1 MTSFIT
7 GIEETLDS
15 GVEICAGDDHELGG
29 VWRVPDDG
37 RVHGGVRVRRGWRAV
52 GAVSRTSFVFPG
64 WCSGE
69 RCRRGRWDFRDWRGR
84 SRVFALVDLSRRR
97 GGVVA
102 IQRRRR
108 GVDVGGQRVRVSL
121 RAHDDYFKQL

>member
-1 MTSFIT
+1 MIT

-15 GVEICAGDDHELGG
+15 GVEICAGDDHELGFI
-29 VWRVPDDG
+29 WRIPDDG
-37 RVHGGVRVRRGWRAV
+37 CVHGSLRFRRGWRAV

-64 WCSGE
+64 WFSGE
-69 RCRRGRWDFRDWRGR
+69 RCRRGRRDFWDWRGR

-97 GGVVA
+97 GGSVA

-121 RAHDDYFKQL
+121 RAHDDYFEQL